1 MFNKEHYSSSWKDYY
16 SNLKESLL
24 FPNEYVL
31 RAFLGKYPNLDIR
44 KDYRGLKVCDVGCG
58 DGRNIVALNKIGL
71 DVSATEINSQI
82 CDMTRE
88 KLINHPDKIKA
99 DIREGFN
106 WDLPFEDSSFDYL
119 LSWNACYYMKDENS
133 DFGDHLAEFSRVMK
147 KDSYF
152 IASIPTPKCCTLI
165 GAEDIGKGLV
175 KINTK
180 TKFTYLN
187 GAIYR
192 KFDSWSEIEKV
203 FSPFFKDFKKARLRD
218 DCFGLA
224 LDYFV
229 VVCKK
234 R

>member
-1 MFNKEHYSSSWKDYY
+1 MFNKEFYSNNWKEYY
-16 SNLKESLL
+16 GNLKESFL

-31 RAFLGKYPNLDIR
+31 RAFLGKYPNLDIK
-44 KDYRGLKVCDVGCG
+44 KDYRGLKVCDIGCG

-71 DVSATEINSQI
+71 EVSATEINEEI
-82 CDMTRE
+82 CDITRE
-88 KLINHPDKIKA
+88 KLINHPDKIKV

-106 WDLPFEDSSFDYL
+106 WDLPFKDNSFDYL

-133 DFGDHLAEFSRVMK
+133 DFKDHLAEFSRVMK
-147 KDSYF
+147 EDSYL
-152 IASIPTPKCCTLI
+152 IVSMPTPECCTLI
-165 GAEDIGKGLV
+165 GSEDIGNGLV

-187 GAIYR
+187 DAIYR
-192 KFDSWSEIEKV
+192 KFNSWDEIEEA
-203 FSPFFKDFKKARLRD
+203 FSPFFKNIKRARLSD

-229 VVCKK
+229 LVCQKK
-234 R
+234 